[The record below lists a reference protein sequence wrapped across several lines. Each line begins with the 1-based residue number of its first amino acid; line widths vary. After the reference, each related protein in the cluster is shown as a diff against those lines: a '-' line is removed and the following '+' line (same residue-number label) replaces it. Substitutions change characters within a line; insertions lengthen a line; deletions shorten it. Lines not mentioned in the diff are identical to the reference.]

1 VKYIKNSVLFAI
13 VVLLFV
19 LGNQTQAVAN
29 VLNEEA
35 SKEFHQTEIQQSVGT
50 LQLLSETFSFQFV
63 KENKNQARSLF
74 FFYPEGTIAFF
85 KSNFP
90 NFLSR
95 QDHNRCE
102 KVSKLLFPFHF
113 FW

>member
-1 VKYIKNSVLFAI
+1 MKYIKNSVLFAI

-29 VLNEEA
+29 VVNEEA
-35 SKEFHQTEIQQSVGT
+35 SKQFHQTEILQSVCT
-50 LQLLSETFSFQFV
+50 LPLLSETFSFQFV
-63 KENKNQARSLF
+63 KENKKQNSNLSF
-74 FFYPEGTIAFF
+74 FSSEEAITFF
-85 KSNFP
+85 RSNFP